1 MPIAWFQLPVIA
13 RLAQLRGTKTSS
25 PTAVSPEGFAS
36 LTDLTIAERLAAA
49 CIAGGALGL
58 NRNLRHKPAGLRTH
72 ALVALGSATVTLVGV
87 LLGNAESVTR
97 IVQGVVTG
105 VGFLGAG
112 VIVHRSE
119 GSQTVSGLTTAA
131 SIWMAA
137 MLGVTAG
144 LGFWSLMLSAAVG
157 TLVVLVVGG
166 PLERR
171 VRRLLSDEKID
182 RENRIPD
189 TRE

>member
-1 MPIAWFQLPVIA
+1 M
-13 RLAQLRGTKTSS
+13 
-25 PTAVSPEGFAS
+25 SPEGFAA

-49 CIAGGALGL
+49 CFVGGALGL

-72 ALVALGSATVTLVGV
+72 ALVALGAATVTLVGV

-171 VRRLLSDEKID
+171 VRRLVSDEKID
-182 RENRIPD
+182 RDDRIPD